1 MEDLIEQLKKT
12 MPPIE
17 GPSRGTQLELSRAI
31 GFLGRAIKEAA
42 LEECRSHEAL
52 CRELSLMCESLE
64 RWQQLIGIDRIH

>member
-12 MPPIE
+12 IPPIE
-17 GPSRGTQLELSRAI
+17 GQGRGTQLELSRAI

-52 CRELSLMCESLE
+52 CRELNAMCESLE
-64 RWQQLIGIDRIH
+64 LWQQFIGIEQIH